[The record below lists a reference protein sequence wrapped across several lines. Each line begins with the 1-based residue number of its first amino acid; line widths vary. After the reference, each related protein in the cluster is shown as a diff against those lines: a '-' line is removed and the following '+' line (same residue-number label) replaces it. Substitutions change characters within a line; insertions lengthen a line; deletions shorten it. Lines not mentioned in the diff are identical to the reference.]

1 MPIVTPFDYDEDET
15 LHGNYQWTTLKDIID
30 SVELEAQDDDSY
42 LKNVKRSQ
50 IIYQAKRG
58 IQEIHRKASNSV
70 RNIEIT
76 VPDSLVFPLPQ
87 DYLNYAKVSLVVN
100 DDATGSKRL
109 VPLDINE
116 NINIATGLLQ
126 DDEGNLL
133 FDDDGYQLT
142 ADSSNAY
149 NMPYKK
155 YSFYDGGGQFMLD
168 TSKLSKYGEFTI
180 DKERG
185 KILFGSENYGQ
196 EIVFQ
201 YISDGLSDQLTE
213 SEIKISKIIQESV
226 KDFIYYYLI
235 KQKRNV
241 SGTEKERARRAYR
254 TTLHQA
260 KLDTANFD
268 LNEISR
274 VVRSK
279 TMVL

>member
-1 MPIVTPFDYDEDET
+1 MPIVTPFDYDSDEE
-15 LHGNYQWTTLKDIID
+15 LHGNYQWTSLKDIVD
-30 SVELEAQDDDSY
+30 SVLLEAQDDDSY
-42 LKNVKRSQ
+42 LKNIKRSQ
-50 IIYQAKRG
+50 IIYQAKRA
-58 IQEIHRKASNSV
+58 IQEVHRKAANVV

-76 VPDSLVFPLPQ
+76 VPDNLVFTLPQ
-87 DYLNYAKVSLVVN
+87 DYTKWVQVSLVVN
-100 DDATGSKRL
+100 DDSTSSKRL
-109 VPLDINE
+109 VPLDFND

-126 DDEGNLL
+126 DDIGNLL
-133 FDDDGYQLT
+133 FDNDGYQLT

-168 TSKLSKYGEFTI
+168 TSKLSQYGEFTI
-180 DKERG
+180 DEERG

-201 YISDGLSDQLTE
+201 YISDGLSAQLTE
-213 SEIKISKIIQESV
+213 SEIRISKTIQECV

-241 SGTEKERARRAYR
+241 PGNEKERARRAYK

-260 KLDTANFD
+260 RLDTAD
-268 LNEISR
+268 LDIQQISR
-274 VVRSK
+274 VMRSK
-279 TMVL
+279 TMIL